1 VRFHSIQK
9 KLNTFS
15 LKEMTS
21 KLKSKE
27 HFQKLRMSFIVRYRL
42 SMRELAG
49 WNGEK
54 PSPADARTTSEERAC
69 FEEEMDEVFIK
80 TYVAE
85 MMAFSLKVGEDH
97 SRSDHDFTQRRAD
110 REYVG
115 YIGDFTQSHF
125 WLVIEYIPRYDGRWH
140 EWNRNHAIDRINVLY
155 QSEQAKER
163 AQIMELRRILQEE
176 RTAELAAQT
185 REANLELA
193 EQVARALA
201 KEEAEKKDR
210 HELIV
215 ARDEAVRRMKK
226 EAEARQT
233 EKKALQL
240 V

>member
-1 VRFHSIQK
+1 
-9 KLNTFS
+9 
-15 LKEMTS
+15 
-21 KLKSKE
+21 
-27 HFQKLRMSFIVRYRL
+27 
-42 SMRELAG
+42 MRELAG

-54 PSPADARTTSEERAC
+54 PSPADARTIGEERAC
-69 FEEEMDEVFIK
+69 FEEEMNEVFIK

-85 MMAFSLKVGEDH
+85 MMTFSLKVGEDH
-97 SRSDHDFTQRRAD
+97 SRSDHAFIQRRAD

-125 WLVIEYIPRYDGRWH
+125 WLIIEYLPRYSSHWR
-140 EWNRNHAIDRINVLY
+140 EWNRNLAIDRINVLY

-176 RTAELAAQT
+176 RKAELAAQT
-185 REANLELA
+185 RDANLELA

-210 HELIV
+210 QELIV

-226 EAEARQT
+226 EAQRQA
-233 EKKALQL
+233 EKTALQL